1 MDNRKVYE
9 IDNEVREKMT
19 HFDPQRH
26 NFFEKDFSLMMD
38 FTPYRDKIVPGKP
51 MRTPEHRLI
60 YVESGY
66 ATLQISFDDYEIRK
80 GSLLLV
86 PRGSVIITEEVSN
99 SYNPWTISFNVPEA
113 DGQMLVP
120 YTVTKLQLPESEETT
135 VANYFQLINQ
145 LIKKDNV
152 NRRSID
158 FLIVSLLYR
167 IYTLREEAAQISGTG
182 RSTRG
187 MIIRDNF
194 LYLINQ
200 PGIPEREVGWYA
212 KQLNITAEYLR
223 STIKAQTMQTPMQW
237 INMATLREARLLLVD
252 EMHYSLDQIAERLH
266 CGNASQF
273 IKFFKKETGET
284 PNDFRKRMQPQS

>member
-1 MDNRKVYE
+1 MDNFKVFE
-9 IDNEVREKMT
+9 IDNSVRERMT
-19 HFDPQRH
+19 YFDPQRH

-38 FTPYRDKIVPGKP
+38 FAPYRDKIVFGKP

-60 YVESGY
+60 FVEEGN
-66 ATLQISFDDYEIRK
+66 ATLQISFGEYEVRK

-86 PRGSVIITEEVSN
+86 PRGSVIITEEVSD
-99 SYNPWTISFNVPEA
+99 SYNPWTLSFNVPEV

-120 YTVTKLQLPESEETT
+120 YTVTQLQLPTAEVST
-135 VANYFQLINQ
+135 VANYYQLIDQ

-167 IYTLREEAAQISGTG
+167 IYTLREEATQMQGAG

-212 KQLNITAEYLR
+212 KQLNITSEYLR

-237 INMATLREARLLLVD
+237 INLATIREARLLLVD
-252 EMHYSLDQIAERLH
+252 DMRFSLDQIAEKLH
-266 CGNASQF
+266 CGDASQF
-273 IKFFKKETGET
+273 IKFFKKQAGET
-284 PNDFRKRMQPQS
+284 PSEFRRRMQAKS